1 MRILRLVALLM
12 VVIPVSVGALVAGHG
27 GAVPKTGG
35 RIDVSL
41 IVILIAL
48 LVLSIVFSAMEAAI
62 LSINKV
68 RLRHLVE
75 SGNRSAE
82 LTYEFLKRL
91 DRVIGTLV
99 VGYNMADVALST
111 IGSWV
116 FVSQLGPERGLAI
129 GTPIITIIV
138 VLVCEV
144 APKTFA
150 ATHPEVVA
158 FSLIHVMR
166 PVLAALYP
174 LAVFFTWASRWL
186 LRLLRVPTR
195 RKSPL
200 VTEEEIKVMI
210 QMGRE
215 AGVLAEDERRM
226 LHRIFEF
233 SDSLVR
239 EAMVPRSEISG
250 VDLEAKPAEIL
261 DVLVEEGHSRIP
273 VYRGSLDHVEGV
285 IYARD
290 LLAMMR
296 HGGLFVLADLIRP
309 VAFVPE
315 TKRVAELL
323 SEFQRDKTQI
333 AIVRST
339 KGKIIGLVTLE
350 DLLEEIVGEI
360 EEAPRHR
367 RA

>member
-1 MRILRLVALLM
+1 MAVTPAETF
-12 VVIPVSVGALVAGHG
+12 G
-27 GAVPKTGG
+27 GVDAW
-35 RIDVSL
+35 L
-41 IVILIAL
+41 IVL
-48 LVLSIVFSAMEAAI
+48 LGASIVLSIVFSAMEAAV

-68 RLRHLVE
+68 HLRHLRE
-75 SGNRSAE
+75 QGHRSAE
-82 LTYEFLKRL
+82 LTYDLLKRL
-91 DRVIGTLV
+91 DRVIGTIV
-99 VGYNMADVALST
+99 VGNNIGNVALST
-111 IGSWV
+111 FGSWL

-129 GTPIITIIV
+129 GTPVIAV
-138 VLVCEV
+138 VVILVCEV

-150 ATHPEVVA
+150 ATHPEIVA
-158 FSLIHVMR
+158 FSLIRVMR
-166 PVLAALYP
+166 PVLVLLYP

-186 LRLLRVPTR
+186 LRALRVPTK

-233 SDSLVR
+233 SDSLVKEVMIAR
-239 EAMVPRSEISG
+239 AYIAG
-250 VDLEAKPAEIL
+250 VDLNAKPEEVL

-290 LLAMMR
+290 LLATMR

-309 VAFVPE
+309 VASVQE
-315 TKRVAELL
+315 NKRVAELL

-339 KGKIIGLVTLE
+339 AGKTVGLVTIE
-350 DLLEEIVGEI
+350 DILEEIVGEI
-360 EEAPRHR
+360 EEAPRR
-367 RA
+367 KP